1 MSIIPPFDEITKL
14 PAIGVNLI
22 QQEFNKIIDQTL
34 DSTKEVITDSVKLPK
49 GIKCDDPRITKIK
62 ADLTSVQDGIT
73 KIKDTIPKIQKAVDS
88 VKTAITIAQGII
100 NTINAA
106 QLSNP
111 VTAPV
116 FIANQAIAIQNQL
129 IVNGVA
135 AIQPLSNI
143 PTQTLSKL
151 ETLVPPLVAAIAR
164 LNSVCPADD
173 ELTVPILTDESDD
186 NLDDIFGIDDFND
199 QISSEFYRDVNV
211 SESDLQQRSDA
222 IQELISQQE
231 NLLSSL
237 QEAPSQVYK
246 DNGPPAS
253 NLGKLGDFYV
263 DIQNNIPYGPKKSD
277 TDWGGPIY
285 GPNN

>member
-22 QQEFNKIIDQTL
+22 QKEFNKIIDQTL

-116 FIANQAIAIQNQL
+116 FIANQLAAIQNQL

-211 SESDLQQRSDA
+211 SEFDLNQRSDV
-222 IQELISQQE
+222 IEQLVEQQRDLE
-231 NLLSSL
+231 TSL

-246 DNGPPAS
+246 QAGTPSAE
-253 NLGKLGDFYV
+253 LGKIGDYYV
-263 DIQNNIPYGPKKSD
+263 DTETNTVYGPKKSN
-277 TDWGGPIY
+277 TDW
-285 GPNN
+285 